1 MKKEIELAKAI
12 GEADD
17 DMIAEAAPKK
27 GSRKGFAIKVAS
39 VAACLALII
48 CTLPLIG
55 RNVPA
60 DPKNTKNPYFPYTAA
75 RTTDEIAIYNK
86 WFFEIQNSP
95 YSGYSRGM
103 VIDAALVGDEIGE
116 VTVKQYNHIYP
127 ENKDEDI
134 SYKKAMLY
142 EIKGVS
148 TEVAVCLKYTEKSEA
163 SSTEHYY
170 RYAKTDI
177 DAATLAEYFEKTAA
191 KTYGDITR
199 ISVTILNKDGYTYN
213 NDAAHT
219 AELFDMLLGLD
230 GTRALSDNESLA
242 SALSDIKSFARIDI
256 SSKVGAANCI
266 DIFDNGYVLIS
277 SYTGSFEE
285 YEKGIML
292 FRAENSAA
300 IIDFIRNN
308 FTANNP
314 AYSGE
319 HTEHTNNTLSETSG
333 AYIPSGIAE

>member
-27 GSRKGFAIKVAS
+27 GSRKGFVIKVAS
-39 VAACLALII
+39 VAACLALIV
-48 CTLPLIG
+48 CTLPFIG
-55 RNVPA
+55 RNQPT
-60 DPKNTKNPYFPYTAA
+60 DPEIKNEPSFSYTKTA
-75 RTTDEIAIYNK
+75 RDEIAIYSK
-86 WFFEIQNSP
+86 WFFEIQDSP
-95 YSGYSRGM
+95 YSGYSSGR
-103 VIDAALVGDEIGE
+103 VIDGALVGDKIGE

-134 SYKKAMLY
+134 SYKKAVLY

-148 TEVAVCLKYTEKSEA
+148 HEVAVCLKYTEKDKV

-199 ISVTILNKDGYTYN
+199 ISVTIPNKDTYTYN
-213 NDAAHT
+213 KDAAHT

-242 SALSDIKSFARIDI
+242 SALSGIKSFARIDM
-256 SSKVGAANCI
+256 SSKVGAANRI

-277 SYTGSFEE
+277 SYTGSFSD
-285 YEKGIML
+285 YEKSFLL
-292 FRAENSAA
+292 FRVENSAA

-319 HTEHTNNTLSETSG
+319 HTDNTLSETSG
-333 AYIPSGIAE
+333 AYIPSEIEE

>member
-60 DPKNTKNPYFPYTAA
+60 DPKNTKNPYFPHAA
-75 RTTDEIAIYNK
+75 GTTDEIAIYNK

-134 SYKKAMLY
+134 SYKKAVLY

-148 TEVAVCLKYTEKSEA
+148 PEVAVCLKYTEKSEA

-177 DAATLAEYFEKTAA
+177 DVATLADYFEKTAA

-199 ISVTILNKDGYTYN
+199 ISVTILNKDTYTYN
-213 NDAAHT
+213 KDAAHT

-256 SSKVGAANCI
+256 SSKVGAANRI

-277 SYTGSFEE
+277 SYTGSFKE

-292 FRAENSAA
+292 FRVENSAA

>member
-60 DPKNTKNPYFPYTAA
+60 DPKDTKNPYFPHAA
-75 RTTDEIAIYNK
+75 GTTDEIAIYNK

-134 SYKKAMLY
+134 SYKKAVLY

-148 TEVAVCLKYTEKSEA
+148 PEVAVCLKYTEKSEA

-170 RYAKTDI
+170 
-177 DAATLAEYFEKTAA
+177 
-191 KTYGDITR
+191 
-199 ISVTILNKDGYTYN
+199 SHGYRQGCLPG
-213 NDAAHT
+213 A
-219 AELFDMLLGLD
+219 LGQ
-230 GTRALSDNESLA
+230 R
-242 SALSDIKSFARIDI
+242 KR
-256 SSKVGAANCI
+256 
-266 DIFDNGYVLIS
+266 
-277 SYTGSFEE
+277 
-285 YEKGIML
+285 
-292 FRAENSAA
+292 
-300 IIDFIRNN
+300 
-308 FTANNP
+308 
-314 AYSGE
+314 
-319 HTEHTNNTLSETSG
+319 
-333 AYIPSGIAE
+333 

>member
-27 GSRKGFAIKVAS
+27 GSRKGFVIKVAS
-39 VAACLALII
+39 VAACLALIV
-48 CTLPLIG
+48 CTLPFIG
-55 RNVPA
+55 RNQIE
-60 DPKNTKNPYFPYTAA
+60 DPEIKKEPSFSYTKTAH
-75 RTTDEIAIYNK
+75 DEIAIYSK
-86 WFFEIQNSP
+86 WFFEIQDFP
-95 YSGYSRGM
+95 YSGYSSGNI
-103 VIDAALVGDEIGE
+103 IDEALVGAEIGE

-127 ENKDEDI
+127 KNKDEDI
-134 SYKKAMLY
+134 SYKKAVLY

-148 TEVAVCLKYTEKSEA
+148 PEVAVCLKYTEKGKVSN
-163 SSTEHYY
+163 TESYY

-191 KTYGDITR
+191 KTYGNITR
-199 ISVTILNKDGYTYN
+199 ISVTVLNKSNYIYN
-213 NDAAHT
+213 KDAART
-219 AELFDMLLGLD
+219 AELFDMLLGLE
-230 GTRALSDNESLA
+230 GTRALSDDESLA

-256 SSKVGAANCI
+256 SSEVGAANCI
-266 DIFDNGYVLIS
+266 DIFDNGYVLIN
-277 SYTGSFEE
+277 SYAGSFDDSD
-285 YEKGIML
+285 KGIML
-292 FRAENSAA
+292 FRVENSAE

-319 HTEHTNNTLSETSG
+319 HTCNTVSEMSETSG

>member
-27 GSRKGFAIKVAS
+27 GSRKGFVIKVAS

-60 DPKNTKNPYFPYTAA
+60 DPKNTKNPYFPYTTG
-75 RTTDEIAIYNK
+75 TTDEIAIYSK

-103 VIDAALVGDEIGE
+103 FIDAALVGDEIGE

-134 SYKKAMLY
+134 SYKKAVLY

-148 TEVAVCLKYTEKSEA
+148 PEVAVCLKYTEKGKVSN
-163 SSTEHYY
+163 TEHYY

-199 ISVTILNKDGYTYN
+199 ISVIIPNKDTYTYN
-213 NDAAHT
+213 KDAAHT
-219 AELFDMLLGLD
+219 AELFDMILGLE
-230 GTRALSDNESLA
+230 GARALSDNESLA
-242 SALSDIKSFARIDI
+242 SALSDIKSFATIDI
-256 SSKVGAANCI
+256 SSKVGAANRI

-277 SYTGSFEE
+277 SYTGSFKE

-292 FRAENSAA
+292 FRVENSAA
-300 IIDFIRNN
+300 IIDFIRSN
-308 FTANNP
+308 FSENKP
-314 AYSGE
+314 AGGVE
-319 HTEHTNNTLSETSG
+319 DTQNTLSETSG

>member
-1 MKKEIELAKAI
+1 M
-12 GEADD
+12 
-17 DMIAEAAPKK
+17 
-27 GSRKGFAIKVAS
+27 
-39 VAACLALII
+39 
-48 CTLPLIG
+48 
-55 RNVPA
+55 
-60 DPKNTKNPYFPYTAA
+60 
-75 RTTDEIAIYNK
+75 
-86 WFFEIQNSP
+86 
-95 YSGYSRGM
+95 
-103 VIDAALVGDEIGE
+103 
-116 VTVKQYNHIYP
+116 
-127 ENKDEDI
+127 DI
-134 SYKKAMLY
+134 SYKKAVLY

-148 TEVAVCLKYTEKSEA
+148 PEVAVCLKYTEKSEA
-163 SSTEHYY
+163 SSAEHYY

-177 DAATLAEYFEKTAA
+177 DAATLADYFEKTAA
-191 KTYGDITR
+191 KTYGDIAR

-256 SSKVGAANCI
+256 SSKVGAANRI
-266 DIFDNGYVLIS
+266 DIFDNGYVLII
-277 SYTGSFEE
+277 SYTGSFKE

-292 FRAENSAA
+292 FRVENSAA

-319 HTEHTNNTLSETSG
+319 HTDNTVSETSG

>member
-60 DPKNTKNPYFPYTAA
+60 DPKNTKNPYFPHAA
-75 RTTDEIAIYNK
+75 GTTDEIAIYNK

-134 SYKKAMLY
+134 SYKKAVLY

-148 TEVAVCLKYTEKSEA
+148 PEVAVCLKYTEKSEA

-177 DAATLAEYFEKTAA
+177 DAATLADYFEKTAA

-199 ISVTILNKDGYTYN
+199 ISVIIPNKDTYTYN

-256 SSKVGAANCI
+256 SSKVGAANRI

-319 HTEHTNNTLSETSG
+319 HTCNTVSEMSETSG
-333 AYIPSGIAE
+333 AYSPSGIAE

>member
-55 RNVPA
+55 RNIPA
-60 DPKNTKNPYFPYTAA
+60 DPKNTKNPYFPYITG
-75 RTTDEIAIYNK
+75 TEDEIAIYNK

-134 SYKKAMLY
+134 SYKKAVLY

-148 TEVAVCLKYTEKSEA
+148 PEVAVCLKYTEKSEA

-177 DAATLAEYFEKTAA
+177 DVATLADYFEKTAA

-256 SSKVGAANCI
+256 SSKVGAANRI

-319 HTEHTNNTLSETSG
+319 HTANTLSEMSETSG

>member
-60 DPKNTKNPYFPYTAA
+60 DPKNTKNPYFPYTATG
-75 RTTDEIAIYNK
+75 TTDEIAIYNK

-148 TEVAVCLKYTEKSEA
+148 PEVAVCLKYTEKSEA

-177 DAATLAEYFEKTAA
+177 DVATLAEYFEKTAA

-292 FRAENSAA
+292 FRVENSAA

-319 HTEHTNNTLSETSG
+319 HTANTVSESSG